1 MLTENDY
8 VPVSVH
14 SVKHSQSKR
23 ILHRPSL
30 TLLNI
35 ILTVLYR
42 KYLTNVGYRKRIVSI
57 YLYSQGLGSVS
68 YTYESVFS
76 HVKV

>member
-35 ILTVLYR
+35 ILTVLKQVPGYHTNVLYR

-57 YLYSQGLGSVS
+57 YLYSQAQ
-68 YTYESVFS
+68 
-76 HVKV
+76 